1 MIGLDLKLFM
11 NIVSCYKGL
20 VTKKFNDFFYV
31 DILENEEISESQ
43 RFLCKSR
50 KSIKY
55 QQKYIFV
62 GDTVNLSEVNHRDKT
77 AIIENLLERKNIL
90 SRPAVANISDIYI
103 IQSVEQPKLNYLQ
116 LSNFLINAEFLKVK
130 VSLIL
135 TKSDL
140 IPPEKHSFLFEKFK
154 NWGYESKIFSLISND
169 ELRELISELQTKRC
183 SIFMG
188 PSGVGKTTLL
198 NKIIPNVNRATSPV
212 SNKIKRGKNTTR
224 NIELFQLSRNSY
236 IVDTPGFNILNNYIQ
251 PKDIALLFPELKNQ
265 INQNQ
270 IRCKFRDC
278 LHIDEP
284 GCNLNKKFE
293 RYKFYK
299 NFVKNSKILCHQ
311 IQAN

>member
-1 MIGLDLKLFM
+1 M
-11 NIVSCYKGL
+11 NLVNVNKGL
-20 VTKKFNDFFYV
+20 VTKKFNQFFYV
-31 DILENEEISESQ
+31 DLFEHESNSKYE

-50 KSIKY
+50 KNIKY

-62 GDTVNLSEVNHRDKT
+62 GDKVILSEINYRDKT
-77 AIIENLLERKNIL
+77 AVIENLLERKNIIN
-90 SRPAVANISDIYI
+90 RPAVANISDIYI
-103 IQSVEQPKLNYLQ
+103 IHSVEDPKLSYPQ
-116 LSNFLINAEFLKVK
+116 LSNFLINAESLKVN

-140 IPPEKHSFLFEKFK
+140 ILPEKNSHLFEKFK
-154 NWGYESKIFSLISND
+154 TWGYEPTILSLISND
-169 ELRELISELQTKRC
+169 QLKDLICELKTKQC

-198 NKIIPNVNRATSPV
+198 NKIIPNVNRATSAV

-224 NIELFQLSRNSY
+224 NIELFQLSRESY
-236 IVDTPGFNILNNYIQ
+236 IVDTPGFNIINNYIK
-251 PKDIALLFPELKNQ
+251 PKDIAILFPEFKNQ
-265 INQNQ
+265 IIQNRV
-270 IRCKFRDC
+270 RCKFRDC

-284 GCNLNKKFE
+284 GCKVNKQFE

-299 NFVKNSKILCHQ
+299 NLIRDSKNLCHQ

>member
-1 MIGLDLKLFM
+1 M
-11 NIVSCYKGL
+11 NLVNVNKGL
-20 VTKKFNDFFYV
+20 VTKKFNQFFYV
-31 DILENEEISESQ
+31 DIPVNEKDFEYK

-50 KSIKY
+50 KNIKY

-62 GDTVNLSEVNHRDKT
+62 GDKVILSEINNREKT
-77 AIIENLLERKNIL
+77 AVIETLLERKNIIN
-90 SRPAVANISDIYI
+90 RPAVANISDIYVI
-103 IQSVEQPKLNYLQ
+103 HSVEDPKLSYSQ
-116 LSNFLINAEFLKVK
+116 LSDFLINAESLNVN

-140 IPPEKHSFLFEKFK
+140 ILPKKHSYLFEKFK
-154 NWGYESKIFSLISND
+154 TWGYEPTIISLISND
-169 ELRELISELQTKRC
+169 QLKDLVCELKTKQC

-198 NKIIPNVNRATSPV
+198 NKIIPNINRATSTV

-224 NIELFQLSRNSY
+224 NIELFRLSRDSY
-236 IVDTPGFNILNNYIQ
+236 IVDTPGFNIINNYIKPQ
-251 PKDIALLFPELKNQ
+251 DIAILFPEF
-265 INQNQ
+265 QNQ
-270 IRCKFRDC
+270 IIQNGVRCKFRDC

-284 GCNLNKKFE
+284 GCKLNKKFE

-299 NFVKNSKILCHQ
+299 NLIRDSKNLCYQ

>member
-1 MIGLDLKLFM
+1 M
-11 NIVSCYKGL
+11 NLASVNKGL
-20 VTKKFNDFFYV
+20 VTKKFNQFFYV
-31 DILENEEISESQ
+31 DILENENNLEFK

-62 GDTVNLSEVNHRDKT
+62 GDKVILSEINYRDKT
-77 AIIENLLERKNIL
+77 AVIEKLLERKNIIH
-90 SRPAVANISDIYI
+90 RPAVANISDIYVI
-103 IQSVEQPKLNYLQ
+103 HSVEHPKLSHSQ
-116 LSNFLINAEFLKVK
+116 LSDFLINAESLKVN

-140 IPPEKHSFLFEKFK
+140 IHPDKHSHLFEKFK
-154 NWGYESKIFSLISND
+154 TWGYAPKILSLISND
-169 ELRELISELQTKRC
+169 QLKDLIYELKTKQC

-198 NKIIPNVNRATSPV
+198 NKIIPNINRATSAV

-224 NIELFQLSRNSY
+224 NIELFQLSRESY
-236 IVDTPGFNILNNYIQ
+236 IVDTPGFNIINKHMQ
-251 PKDIALLFPELKNQ
+251 TKDISLFFPEFKNQ
-265 INQNQ
+265 IIQNGV
-270 IRCKFRDC
+270 RCKFRDC

-284 GCNLNKKFE
+284 GCKLNKKFE

-299 NFVKNSKILCHQ
+299 NLIRDSKNLYHQ
-311 IQAN
+311 NQAN

>member
-1 MIGLDLKLFM
+1 M
-11 NIVSCYKGL
+11 NLVSVSKGL
-20 VTKKFNDFFYV
+20 VTKKFNQFFYV
-31 DILENEEISESQ
+31 DILENEKNLENK

-50 KSIKY
+50 KNIKY

-62 GDTVNLSEVNHRDKT
+62 GDKVILSEINYKDKT
-77 AIIENLLERKNIL
+77 AVIENLLERKNIIN
-90 SRPAVANISDIYI
+90 RPAVANISDIYI
-103 IQSVEQPKLNYLQ
+103 IHSVEHPKLNYSQ
-116 LSNFLINAEFLKVK
+116 LSDFLINAETLKVN

-140 IPPEKHSFLFEKFK
+140 IPPEQNSHLVEKFK
-154 NWGYESKIFSLISND
+154 TWGYEPTILSLISD
-169 ELRELISELQTKRC
+169 DPLKDFIYELKTKKC

-198 NKIIPNVNRATSPV
+198 NKIIPNINRATSAV

-224 NIELFQLSRNSY
+224 NIELFQLSRESY
-236 IVDTPGFNILNNYIQ
+236 IVDTPGFNITNNNIKS
-251 PKDIALLFPELKNQ
+251 KDIAFLFPEFKNQ
-265 INQNQ
+265 TIQNEV
-270 IRCKFRDC
+270 RCKFRDC

-284 GCNLNKKFE
+284 GCILNKKFE

-299 NFVKNSKILCHQ
+299 NLIRDSKNLCHQ